1 MVCGNGWK
9 NYGALGARVA
19 GDGMGPD
26 DPASIAAYLQ
36 ETLGQQLTAVIAGVR
51 RAAIVGD
58 WVSRRARPRP
68 AEAARL
74 LTAHRAA
81 TLLATLEK
89 PDVVRAW
96 FVGMNPEL
104 DDEAPALRIAA
115 DPDPDPILRAARTFL
130 AHG

>member
-1 MVCGNGWK
+1 MTSKAEVDPRIAGG
-9 NYGALGARVA
+9 GATV
-19 GDGMGPD
+19 D
-26 DPASIAAYLQ
+26 DPAPIAAYLQ

-51 RAAIVGD
+51 RAAIVDD
-58 WVSRRARPRP
+58 WAGRRVRPRP

-81 TLLATLEK
+81 TLLATLEQ

-104 DDEAPALRIAA
+104 GDEVPALRIAA
-115 DPDPDPILRAARTFL
+115 DPDPEPILRAVRTFL